1 MVKDVKYSKE
11 FCEQSIFSEGG
22 ITWGMATPQ
31 NGTDIRL
38 NTTQNN
44 NYRKTE
50 TELKLAKNI

>member
-1 MVKDVKYSKE
+1 MVKDVKYSRE

-31 NGTDIRL
+31 NGTDIRI

-44 NYRKTE
+44 IRKTE
-50 TELKLAKNI
+50 TALKLAKNI